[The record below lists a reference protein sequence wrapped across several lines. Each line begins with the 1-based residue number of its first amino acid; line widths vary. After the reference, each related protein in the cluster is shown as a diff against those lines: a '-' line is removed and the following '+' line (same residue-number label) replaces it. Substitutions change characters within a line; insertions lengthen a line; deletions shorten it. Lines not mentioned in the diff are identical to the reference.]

1 MVVAGYLQFVQY
13 FLTIPHVLNYFYF
26 YFEVLIAYVTARKC
40 YFLELVLFK
49 LSSSSESPGVFVK
62 IQIVQDHTRI
72 SDSVSLEWG
81 PKNSFSEFP
90 QGGENTLTRFNIVPK
105 FILDSPLFGLGCD
118 MLVSGEIN

>member
-90 QGGENTLTRFNIVPK
+90 QGGKIP
-105 FILDSPLFGLGCD
+105 
-118 MLVSGEIN
+118 